1 MAENKKQNMKKQS
14 NFLALMALVAV
25 GVVFTSCSNVDNPYN
40 VTPPDGKY
48 VLVKDSITSPDG
60 ELQMYVWEY
69 DAEGK
74 MAKETSDFHHSDNTS
89 DHIVSTFTYSENLI
103 TRKSVK
109 NDETTYFAYFYLNS
123 KGLVE
128 RIKDELWECEC
139 SYKYDDDDHFMLCL
153 EDDRDSLVWKNGD
166 AVSYVINGAEGGII
180 NFTSSPYEVDFPY
193 LMPFL
198 PFGDSALSPKGF
210 FGKATRHLISNLHFE
225 HEADGKSGYLNG
237 DFSYVVRGG
246 LVVEF
251 TADIDEF
258 YTENGE
264 TEDYSRIEHHYLTW
278 RKL

>member
-14 NFLALMALVAV
+14 KFLALMALVAV

-48 VLVKDSITSPDG
+48 VLVKDSITGSDG

-74 MAKETSDFHHSDNTS
+74 MAKETFDFHHSDNTS

-139 SYKYDDDDHFMLCL
+139 SYKYDDDDHVMLCL

-166 AVSYVINGAEGGII
+166 AVSYVINAAEGGII

-193 LMPFL
+193 LMQFL
-198 PFGDSALSPKGF
+198 PFGDNALSPMGF

-237 DFSYVVRGG
+237 DYSYVVRGG

>member
-1 MAENKKQNMKKQS
+1 MKKQS

-25 GVVFTSCSNVDNPYN
+25 GVVFTSCSNDDNPYN

-48 VLVKDSITSPDG
+48 VLVKDSITSSDG
-60 ELQMYVWEY
+60 VLQKRVWEY

-74 MAKETSDFHHSDNTS
+74 MAKETSDIHYSDNTS

-123 KGLVE
+123 KGLIE
-128 RIKDELWECEC
+128 RIKDELWEYDC
-139 SYKYDDDDHFMLCL
+139 SYRYDDDDRVMLCI
-153 EDDRDSLVWKNGD
+153 EDEDRDSIVWKNGD
-166 AVSYVINGAEGGII
+166 VVRYVDDDSAGEIAY
-180 NFTSSPYEVDFPY
+180 FTSSPYEVDFPY
-193 LMPFL
+193 MMPFL
-198 PFGDSALSPKGF
+198 PYIDNAISPMGF
-210 FGKATRHLISNLHFE
+210 AGKATRHLISNMHSE
-225 HEADGKSGYLNG
+225 YETDGMSVYLNN
-237 DFSYVVRGG
+237 DLSYVVRGG

-251 TADIDEF
+251 TADIDEL

-264 TEDYSRIEHHYLTW
+264 TEGNSCIVHHYLTW